1 MPMAFLRSLLLL
13 TIIAL
18 GICSSALAT
27 PPSSIRSL
35 GDALTAFESKD
46 YRRAATLARMAG
58 DRATGLERESAR
70 YLEGISHFKVNDFDA
85 AANALRF
92 AAASADA
99 FVAGQAGVT
108 LGSVEIERKHFD
120 SAGYAF
126 RKAAGFLTG
135 AESQRAHSYAA
146 RCFDGAGLTIL
157 ADGER
162 VAAGEPP
169 STPTPILTPA
179 ITPATSP
186 APTMTEPRLRVG
198 PESKPKVAEIA
209 PIRYSIQIGAY
220 STVEKAHAAAEK
232 LAARCTELHIDAPRV
247 IARENSDGSTLHIV
261 QLGDFENRGVASK
274 MLLKFPRSAFKIE
287 VYLAGI
293 DQSE

>member
-1 MPMAFLRSLLLL
+1 
-13 TIIAL
+13 
-18 GICSSALAT
+18 
-27 PPSSIRSL
+27 
-35 GDALTAFESKD
+35 
-46 YRRAATLARMAG
+46 
-58 DRATGLERESAR
+58 
-70 YLEGISHFKVNDFDA
+70 
-85 AANALRF
+85 LRF

-99 FVAGQAGVT
+99 FVAGQSGVT

-135 AESQRAHSYAA
+135 AESQRAHSFAA
-146 RCFDGAGLTIL
+146 RCFDGAGLTVL

-198 PESKPKVAEIA
+198 PESKPKVSEIA
-209 PIRYSIQIGAY
+209 PIHYSIQVGSF

-232 LAARCTELHIDAPRV
+232 LAARCMELRIDAPRV

-274 MLLKFPRSAFKIE
+274 MMLKFPRSAFKIE

>member
-70 YLEGISHFKVNDFDA
+70 YFDA

>member
-1 MPMAFLRSLLLL
+1 MAFLRSLLL

-18 GICSSALAT
+18 GICSTALAT

-70 YLEGISHFKVNDFDA
+70 YLEGISLFKVNDFDA

-99 FVAGQAGVT
+99 FVAGQSGVT

-146 RCFDGAGLTIL
+146 RCFDGAGLTVL

-198 PESKPKVAEIA
+198 PESKPKVSEIA
-209 PIRYSIQIGAY
+209 PIHYSIQVGSF

-232 LAARCTELHIDAPRV
+232 LAARCMELRIDAPRV

-274 MLLKFPRSAFKIE
+274 MMLKFPRSAFKIE

>member
-1 MPMAFLRSLLLL
+1 MAFLRSLLL

-70 YLEGISHFKVNDFDA
+70 YLEGISLFKVNDFDA

-99 FVAGQAGVT
+99 FVAGQSGVT

-146 RCFDGAGLTIL
+146 RCFDGAGLTVL

-209 PIRYSIQIGAY
+209 PIHYSIQVGSF

-232 LAARCTELHIDAPRV
+232 LAARCMELRIDAPRV

-274 MLLKFPRSAFKIE
+274 MMLKFPRSAFKIE

>member
-1 MPMAFLRSLLLL
+1 MAFLRSLLLL

-70 YLEGISHFKVNDFDA
+70 YLEGISLFKVNDFDA

-247 IARENSDGSTLHIV
+247 IARENSDGSTLYIV

>member
-1 MPMAFLRSLLLL
+1 MPMAFLRSLLL

-35 GDALTAFESKD
+35 GDALTAFDSKD

-70 YLEGISHFKVNDFDA
+70 YLEGISLFKVNDFDA

-135 AESQRAHSYAA
+135 AESQRAHSFAA
-146 RCFDGAGLTIL
+146 RCFDGAGLTVL

-179 ITPATSP
+179 ITRATSP

-209 PIRYSIQIGAY
+209 TIHYSIQVGSF

-232 LAARCTELHIDAPRV
+232 LAARCTELRIDAPRV

-274 MLLKFPRSAFKIE
+274 MMLKFPRSAFKIE

>member
-1 MPMAFLRSLLLL
+1 MPMAFLRSLLL

-18 GICSSALAT
+18 GICSTALAT

-70 YLEGISHFKVNDFDA
+70 YLEGISLFKVNDFDA

-146 RCFDGAGLTIL
+146 RCFDGAGLTVL

-198 PESKPKVAEIA
+198 PESKPKVSEIA
-209 PIRYSIQIGAY
+209 PIHYSIQVGSF

-232 LAARCTELHIDAPRV
+232 LAARCMELRIDAPRV

-274 MLLKFPRSAFKIE
+274 MMLKFPRSAFKIE

>member
-1 MPMAFLRSLLLL
+1 MAFLRSLLLL

-70 YLEGISHFKVNDFDA
+70 YLEGISLFKVNDFDA

-186 APTMTEPRLRVG
+186 APTMTEPRLCVG

>member
-1 MPMAFLRSLLLL
+1 MPMAFLRSLLL

-18 GICSSALAT
+18 GICSTALAT

-70 YLEGISHFKVNDFDA
+70 YLEGISLFKVDDFDA

-99 FVAGQAGVT
+99 FVAGQSGVT

-146 RCFDGAGLTIL
+146 RCFDGAGLTVL

-209 PIRYSIQIGAY
+209 PIHYSIQVGSF

-232 LAARCTELHIDAPRV
+232 LAARCMELRIDAPRV

-274 MLLKFPRSAFKIE
+274 MMLKFPRSAFKIE

>member
-1 MPMAFLRSLLLL
+1 MPMAFLRSLLL

-18 GICSSALAT
+18 GICSTALAT

-70 YLEGISHFKVNDFDA
+70 YLEGISLFKVNDFDA

-99 FVAGQAGVT
+99 FVAGQSGVT

-135 AESQRAHSYAA
+135 AESQRAHSFAA
-146 RCFDGAGLTIL
+146 RCFDGAGLTVL

-209 PIRYSIQIGAY
+209 PIHYSIQVGSF

-232 LAARCTELHIDAPRV
+232 LAARCMELRIDAPRV

-274 MLLKFPRSAFKIE
+274 MMLKFPRSAFKIE

>member
-1 MPMAFLRSLLLL
+1 MPMAFLRSLLL

-18 GICSSALAT
+18 GICSTALAT

-70 YLEGISHFKVNDFDA
+70 YLEGISLFKVNDFDA

-99 FVAGQAGVT
+99 FVAGQSGVT

-146 RCFDGAGLTIL
+146 RCFDGAGLTVL

-209 PIRYSIQIGAY
+209 PIHYSIQVGSF

-232 LAARCTELHIDAPRV
+232 LAARCMELRIDAPRV

-274 MLLKFPRSAFKIE
+274 MMLKFPRSAFKIE

>member
-1 MPMAFLRSLLLL
+1 MPMAFLRSLLL

-35 GDALTAFESKD
+35 GDALTAFDSKD

-70 YLEGISHFKVNDFDA
+70 YLEGISLFKVNDFDA

-135 AESQRAHSYAA
+135 AESQRAHSFAA
-146 RCFDGAGLTIL
+146 RCFDGAGLTVL

-179 ITPATSP
+179 ITRATSP

-232 LAARCTELHIDAPRV
+232 LAARCTELRIDAPRV

-274 MLLKFPRSAFKIE
+274 MMLKFPRSAFKIE

>member
-70 YLEGISHFKVNDFDA
+70 YLEGISLFKVNDFDA

-135 AESQRAHSYAA
+135 AESQRAHSFAA
-146 RCFDGAGLTIL
+146 RCFDGAGLTVL

-186 APTMTEPRLRVG
+186 EPTMTEPRLRVG

-209 PIRYSIQIGAY
+209 PIHYSIQVGSF

-232 LAARCTELHIDAPRV
+232 LAARCMELRIDAPRV

>member
-1 MPMAFLRSLLLL
+1 MAFLRSLLLL

-70 YLEGISHFKVNDFDA
+70 YLEGISLFKVNDFDA

-169 STPTPILTPA
+169 FTPTPILTPA

-209 PIRYSIQIGAY
+209 PIRYSIQVGAY

-274 MLLKFPRSAFKIE
+274 MLLKFPRSEFKIE

>member
-1 MPMAFLRSLLLL
+1 MPMAFLRSLLL

-35 GDALTAFESKD
+35 GDALTAFDSKD

-70 YLEGISHFKVNDFDA
+70 YLEGISLFKVNDFDA

-135 AESQRAHSYAA
+135 AESQRAHSFAA
-146 RCFDGAGLTIL
+146 RCFDGAGLTVL

-179 ITPATSP
+179 ITRATSP

-232 LAARCTELHIDAPRV
+232 LAARCTELRIDAPRV

>member
-1 MPMAFLRSLLLL
+1 MLMAFLRSLLL

-70 YLEGISHFKVNDFDA
+70 YLEGISLFKVNDFDA

-135 AESQRAHSYAA
+135 AESQRAHSFAA

-232 LAARCTELHIDAPRV
+232 LAARCTELRIDAPRV

>member
-1 MPMAFLRSLLLL
+1 MAFLRSLLLL

-70 YLEGISHFKVNDFDA
+70 YLEGISLFKVNDFDA

-169 STPTPILTPA
+169 FTPTPILTPA
-179 ITPATSP
+179 ITPAPSP

-209 PIRYSIQIGAY
+209 PIRYSIQVGAY

>member
-1 MPMAFLRSLLLL
+1 MAFLRSLLL

-70 YLEGISHFKVNDFDA
+70 YLEGISLFKVNDFDA

-169 STPTPILTPA
+169 ATPTPILTPA

-209 PIRYSIQIGAY
+209 PIHYSIQVGSF

-232 LAARCTELHIDAPRV
+232 LAARCMELRIDAPRV

>member
-1 MPMAFLRSLLLL
+1 MLMAFLRSLLL

-70 YLEGISHFKVNDFDA
+70 YLEGISLFKVNDFDA

-135 AESQRAHSYAA
+135 AESQRAHSFAA

-169 STPTPILTPA
+169 STLTPILTPA

-232 LAARCTELHIDAPRV
+232 LAARCTELRIDAPRV

>member
-1 MPMAFLRSLLLL
+1 MAFLRSLLL

-70 YLEGISHFKVNDFDA
+70 YLEGISLFKVNDFDA

-99 FVAGQAGVT
+99 FVAGQSGVT

-135 AESQRAHSYAA
+135 AESQRAHSFAA
-146 RCFDGAGLTIL
+146 RCFDGAGLTVL

-209 PIRYSIQIGAY
+209 PIHYSIQVGSF

-232 LAARCTELHIDAPRV
+232 LAARCMELRIDAPRV

-274 MLLKFPRSAFKIE
+274 MMLKFPRSAFKIE

>member
-1 MPMAFLRSLLLL
+1 MAFLRSLLL

-18 GICSSALAT
+18 GICSTALAT

-70 YLEGISHFKVNDFDA
+70 YLEGISLFKVNDFDA

-135 AESQRAHSYAA
+135 AESQRAHSFAA

-169 STPTPILTPA
+169 STLTPILTPA

-232 LAARCTELHIDAPRV
+232 LAARCTELRIDAPRV

>member
-1 MPMAFLRSLLLL
+1 MPMAFLRSLLL

-70 YLEGISHFKVNDFDA
+70 YLEGISLFKVNDFDA

-209 PIRYSIQIGAY
+209 TIHYSIQVGSF

-232 LAARCTELHIDAPRV
+232 LAARCTELRIDAPRV

-274 MLLKFPRSAFKIE
+274 MMLKFPRSAFKIE

>member
-1 MPMAFLRSLLLL
+1 MAFLRSLLL

-70 YLEGISHFKVNDFDA
+70 YLEGISLFKVNDFDA

-135 AESQRAHSYAA
+135 AESQRAHSFAA
-146 RCFDGAGLTIL
+146 RCFDGAGLTVL

-179 ITPATSP
+179 ITRATSP

-209 PIRYSIQIGAY
+209 TIHYSIQVGSF

-232 LAARCTELHIDAPRV
+232 LAARCTELRIDAPRV

-274 MLLKFPRSAFKIE
+274 MMLKFPRSAFKIE

>member
-1 MPMAFLRSLLLL
+1 MPMAFLRSLLL

-70 YLEGISHFKVNDFDA
+70 YLEGISLFKVNDFDA

-169 STPTPILTPA
+169 SAPTPILTPA

-209 PIRYSIQIGAY
+209 TIHYSIQVGSF

-232 LAARCTELHIDAPRV
+232 LAARCTELRIDAPRV

-274 MLLKFPRSAFKIE
+274 MMLKFPRSAFKIE

>member
-1 MPMAFLRSLLLL
+1 MPMAFLRSLLL

-18 GICSSALAT
+18 GICSTALAT

-35 GDALTAFESKD
+35 GDALTAFESKE

-70 YLEGISHFKVNDFDA
+70 YLEGISLFKVNDFDA

-99 FVAGQAGVT
+99 FVAGQSGVT

-135 AESQRAHSYAA
+135 AESQRAHSFAA
-146 RCFDGAGLTIL
+146 RCFDGAGLTVL

-209 PIRYSIQIGAY
+209 PIHYSIQVGSF

-232 LAARCTELHIDAPRV
+232 LAARCMELRIDAPRV

-274 MLLKFPRSAFKIE
+274 MMLKFPRSAFKIE

>member
-1 MPMAFLRSLLLL
+1 MPMAFLRSLLL

-18 GICSSALAT
+18 GICSTALAT

-58 DRATGLERESAR
+58 DRANGLERESAR
-70 YLEGISHFKVNDFDA
+70 YLEGISLFKVNDFDA

-135 AESQRAHSYAA
+135 AESQRAHSFAA
-146 RCFDGAGLTIL
+146 RCFDGAGLTVL

-209 PIRYSIQIGAY
+209 PIHYSIQVGSF

-232 LAARCTELHIDAPRV
+232 LAARCMELRIDAPRV

-274 MLLKFPRSAFKIE
+274 MMLKFPRSAFKIE

>member
-1 MPMAFLRSLLLL
+1 MPMAFLRSLLL

-18 GICSSALAT
+18 GICSTALAT

-70 YLEGISHFKVNDFDA
+70 YLEGISLFKVNDFDA

-135 AESQRAHSYAA
+135 AESQRAHSFAA

-169 STPTPILTPA
+169 STLTPILTPA

-232 LAARCTELHIDAPRV
+232 LAARCTELRIDAPRV

>member
-70 YLEGISHFKVNDFDA
+70 YLEGISLFKVNDFDA

-179 ITPATSP
+179 TSP

-209 PIRYSIQIGAY
+209 PIRYSIQVGAY

>member
-1 MPMAFLRSLLLL
+1 MAFLRSLLLL

-70 YLEGISHFKVNDFDA
+70 YLEGISLFKVNDFDA

-247 IARENSDGSTLHIV
+247 IARENPTAAHCTSCNWAISRIAAWPA
-261 QLGDFENRGVASK
+261 RCC
-274 MLLKFPRSAFKIE
+274 
-287 VYLAGI
+287 
-293 DQSE
+293 

>member
-1 MPMAFLRSLLLL
+1 MAFLRSLLL

-18 GICSSALAT
+18 GICSTALAT

-58 DRATGLERESAR
+58 DRANGLERESAR
-70 YLEGISHFKVNDFDA
+70 YLEGISLFKVNDFDA

-135 AESQRAHSYAA
+135 AESQRAHSFAA
-146 RCFDGAGLTIL
+146 RCFDGAGLTVL

-209 PIRYSIQIGAY
+209 PIHYSIQVGSF

-232 LAARCTELHIDAPRV
+232 LAARCMELRIDAPRV

-274 MLLKFPRSAFKIE
+274 MMLKFPRSAFKIE

>member
-1 MPMAFLRSLLLL
+1 MAFLRSLLL

-18 GICSSALAT
+18 GICSTALAT

-70 YLEGISHFKVNDFDA
+70 YLEGISLFKVNDFDA

-146 RCFDGAGLTIL
+146 RCFDGAGLTVL

-198 PESKPKVAEIA
+198 PESKPKVSEIA
-209 PIRYSIQIGAY
+209 PIHYSIQVGSF

-232 LAARCTELHIDAPRV
+232 LAARCMELRIDAPRV

-274 MLLKFPRSAFKIE
+274 MMLKFPRSAFKIE

>member
-1 MPMAFLRSLLLL
+1 MAFIRSLLLL

-70 YLEGISHFKVNDFDA
+70 YLEGISLFKVNDFDA

-247 IARENSDGSTLHIV
+247 IARENSDGSTLYIV

>member
-1 MPMAFLRSLLLL
+1 MAFLRSLLL

-35 GDALTAFESKD
+35 GDALTAFDSKD

-70 YLEGISHFKVNDFDA
+70 YLEGISLFKVNDFDA

-135 AESQRAHSYAA
+135 AESQRAHSFAA
-146 RCFDGAGLTIL
+146 RCFDGAGLTVL

-179 ITPATSP
+179 ITRATSP

-209 PIRYSIQIGAY
+209 TIHYSIQVGSF

-232 LAARCTELHIDAPRV
+232 LAARCTELRIDAPRV

-274 MLLKFPRSAFKIE
+274 MMLKFPRSAFKIE

>member
-1 MPMAFLRSLLLL
+1 MAFLRSLLL

-70 YLEGISHFKVNDFDA
+70 YLEGISLFKVNDFDA

-135 AESQRAHSYAA
+135 AESQRAHSFAA
-146 RCFDGAGLTIL
+146 RCFDGAGLTVL

-169 STPTPILTPA
+169 SAPTPILTPA

-209 PIRYSIQIGAY
+209 PIHYSIQVGSF

-232 LAARCTELHIDAPRV
+232 LAARCMELRIDAPRV

>member
-1 MPMAFLRSLLLL
+1 MAFLRSLLL

-18 GICSSALAT
+18 GICSTALAT

-70 YLEGISHFKVNDFDA
+70 YLEGISLFKVNDFDA

-99 FVAGQAGVT
+99 FVAGQSGVT

-146 RCFDGAGLTIL
+146 RCFDGAGLTVL

-209 PIRYSIQIGAY
+209 PIHYSIQVGSF

-232 LAARCTELHIDAPRV
+232 LAARCMELRIDAPRV

-274 MLLKFPRSAFKIE
+274 MMLKFPRSAFKIE

>member
-1 MPMAFLRSLLLL
+1 MPMAFLRSLLL

-18 GICSSALAT
+18 GICSTALAT

-70 YLEGISHFKVNDFDA
+70 YLEGISLFNVNDFDA

-99 FVAGQAGVT
+99 FVAGQSGVT

-135 AESQRAHSYAA
+135 AESQRAHSFAA
-146 RCFDGAGLTIL
+146 RCFDGAGLTVL

-198 PESKPKVAEIA
+198 PESKPKVSEIA
-209 PIRYSIQIGAY
+209 PIHYSIQVGSF

-232 LAARCTELHIDAPRV
+232 LAARCMELRIDAPRV

-274 MLLKFPRSAFKIE
+274 MMLKFPRSAFKIE

>member
-1 MPMAFLRSLLLL
+1 MPMAFIRSLLLL

-70 YLEGISHFKVNDFDA
+70 YLEGISLFKVNDFDA

-209 PIRYSIQIGAY
+209 PIRYSIQVGAY

>member
-1 MPMAFLRSLLLL
+1 MPMAFLRSLLL

-18 GICSSALAT
+18 GICSTALAT

-70 YLEGISHFKVNDFDA
+70 YLEGISLFKVNDFDA

-99 FVAGQAGVT
+99 FVAGQSGVT

-146 RCFDGAGLTIL
+146 RCFDGAGLTVL

-198 PESKPKVAEIA
+198 PESKPKVSEIA
-209 PIRYSIQIGAY
+209 PIHYSIQVGSF

-232 LAARCTELHIDAPRV
+232 LAARCMELRIDAPRV

-274 MLLKFPRSAFKIE
+274 MMLKFPRSAFKIE

>member
-1 MPMAFLRSLLLL
+1 MAFLRSLLLL

-70 YLEGISHFKVNDFDA
+70 YLEGISLFKVNDFDA

-169 STPTPILTPA
+169 FTPTPILTPA

-209 PIRYSIQIGAY
+209 PIRYSIQVGAY

>member
-1 MPMAFLRSLLLL
+1 MAFLRSLLL

-18 GICSSALAT
+18 GICSTALAT

-70 YLEGISHFKVNDFDA
+70 YLEGISLFKVNDFDA

-99 FVAGQAGVT
+99 FVAGQSGVT

-135 AESQRAHSYAA
+135 AESQRAHSFAA
-146 RCFDGAGLTIL
+146 RCFDGAGLTVL

-198 PESKPKVAEIA
+198 PESKPKVSEIA
-209 PIRYSIQIGAY
+209 PIHYSIQVGSF

-232 LAARCTELHIDAPRV
+232 LAARCMELRIDAPRV

-274 MLLKFPRSAFKIE
+274 MMLKFPRSAFKIE